1 MCEVFLGLP
10 FDNVENGVSL
20 QKAIECAE
28 LEDNKYTIVTC
39 GIPILVTNKLHIL
52 FQHLQKK
59 YL

>member
-1 MCEVFLGLP
+1 
-10 FDNVENGVSL
+10 VSL

-52 FQHLQKK
+52 FKHLQKNIFEK
-59 YL
+59 